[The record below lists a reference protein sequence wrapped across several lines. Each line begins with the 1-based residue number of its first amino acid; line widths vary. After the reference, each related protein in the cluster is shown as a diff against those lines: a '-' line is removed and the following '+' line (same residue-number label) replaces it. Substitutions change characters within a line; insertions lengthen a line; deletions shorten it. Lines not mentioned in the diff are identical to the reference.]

1 MKERYGSKVFAVS
14 ALILCAICIGIGMRI
29 QMVNAQAITVPTEV
43 YQQEEKLE
51 LDGVFVEVVKENT
64 QGYALKVNAAQ
75 LVSYNEYLREHGMEK
90 VAGSGHDNKCI
101 VEVDITFFNEG
112 NTDGFLDVMGYKLIP
127 ERKDEYFII
136 DSALW
141 RSVEKNAPGET
152 MGMTLLPNTTY
163 RTSIPFVKNTS
174 DDLVY
179 SDSVDDTKWIL
190 NITNA
195 PVQKMVDITCERNP

>member
-14 ALILCAICIGIGMRI
+14 ALILCSICIGIGMRI

-51 LDGVFVEVVKENT
+51 LDGAFVEVVKENT

>member
-51 LDGVFVEVVKENT
+51 LDGAFVEVVKENT

-90 VAGSGHDNKCI
+90 VAGSD
-101 VEVDITFFNEG
+101 
-112 NTDGFLDVMGYKLIP
+112 
-127 ERKDEYFII
+127 
-136 DSALW
+136 
-141 RSVEKNAPGET
+141 
-152 MGMTLLPNTTY
+152 MT
-163 RTSIPFVKNTS
+163 
-174 DDLVY
+174 
-179 SDSVDDTKWIL
+179 
-190 NITNA
+190 TNA
-195 PVQKMVDITCERNP
+195 SWR

>member
-51 LDGVFVEVVKENT
+51 LDGAFVEVVKENT
-64 QGYALKVNAAQ
+64 QGYALKVNATQ

-174 DDLVY
+174 DDLVC

>member
-1 MKERYGSKVFAVS
+1 
-14 ALILCAICIGIGMRI
+14 
-29 QMVNAQAITVPTEV
+29 MVNAQAITVPTEV

-51 LDGVFVEVVKENT
+51 LDGAFVEVVKENT

-127 ERKDEYFII
+127 ERKDKYFII

>member
-51 LDGVFVEVVKENT
+51 LDGAFVEVVKENT

-195 PVQKMVDITCERNP
+195 PVQKMVDITCERNL

>member
-14 ALILCAICIGIGMRI
+14 ALILCVICIGIGMRI
-29 QMVNAQAITVPTEV
+29 QMVNAQAITVSTEV

-51 LDGVFVEVVKENT
+51 LDGAFVEVVKENT
-64 QGYALKVNAAQ
+64 QGYALKVNAAR

-152 MGMTLLPNTTY
+152 MGMALLPNTTY

-179 SDSVDDTKWIL
+179 SNSVDDTKWIL

>member
-51 LDGVFVEVVKENT
+51 LDGAFVEVVKENT

>member
-29 QMVNAQAITVPTEV
+29 QMVNVQAITVPTEV

-51 LDGVFVEVVKENT
+51 LDGAFVEVVKENT

>member
-29 QMVNAQAITVPTEV
+29 QMVNAQAITVPTKV

-51 LDGVFVEVVKENT
+51 LDGAFVEVVKENT

>member
-51 LDGVFVEVVKENT
+51 LDGAFVEVVKENT

-101 VEVDITFFNEG
+101 VEVDITFSMKE
-112 NTDGFLDVMGYKLIP
+112 TLMASLM
-127 ERKDEYFII
+127 
-136 DSALW
+136 LW
-141 RSVEKNAPGET
+141 GIS
-152 MGMTLLPNTTY
+152 
-163 RTSIPFVKNTS
+163 
-174 DDLVY
+174 
-179 SDSVDDTKWIL
+179 
-190 NITNA
+190 
-195 PVQKMVDITCERNP
+195 

>member
-51 LDGVFVEVVKENT
+51 LDGAFVEVVKENT
-64 QGYALKVNAAQ
+64 QGYALKVNAAR

>member
-29 QMVNAQAITVPTEV
+29 QMVNAQAITVSTEV

-51 LDGVFVEVVKENT
+51 LDGAFVEVVKENT
-64 QGYALKVNAAQ
+64 QGYALKVNAAR

-179 SDSVDDTKWIL
+179 SNSVDDTKWIL

>member
-29 QMVNAQAITVPTEV
+29 QMVNAQAITVSTEV

-51 LDGVFVEVVKENT
+51 LDGAFVEVVKENT
-64 QGYALKVNAAQ
+64 QGYALKVNAAR

-90 VAGSGHDNKCI
+90 VAGLGHDNKCI

-179 SDSVDDTKWIL
+179 SNSVDDTKWIL

>member
-1 MKERYGSKVFAVS
+1 
-14 ALILCAICIGIGMRI
+14 
-29 QMVNAQAITVPTEV
+29 MVNAQAITVPTEV

-51 LDGVFVEVVKENT
+51 LDGAFVEVVKENT

-195 PVQKMVDITCERNP
+195 PVQKMVDITCKRNP

>member
-29 QMVNAQAITVPTEV
+29 QMVNAQAITVSTEV

-51 LDGVFVEVVKENT
+51 LDGAFVEVVKENT
-64 QGYALKVNAAQ
+64 QGYALKVNAAR

-112 NTDGFLDVMGYKLIP
+112 NADGFLDVMGYKLIP

-179 SDSVDDTKWIL
+179 SNSVDDTKWIL